1 MATAPD
7 SLRSPYSVEF
17 LQMVTH
23 LIINPVQ
30 QGLTFVACSDLF
42 LSFIRTHGEFDMR
55 SLRGT

>member
-1 MATAPD
+1 MATA
-7 SLRSPYSVEF
+7 SPSSVQF

-30 QGLTFVACSDLF
+30 QGLTFVAFSDLF